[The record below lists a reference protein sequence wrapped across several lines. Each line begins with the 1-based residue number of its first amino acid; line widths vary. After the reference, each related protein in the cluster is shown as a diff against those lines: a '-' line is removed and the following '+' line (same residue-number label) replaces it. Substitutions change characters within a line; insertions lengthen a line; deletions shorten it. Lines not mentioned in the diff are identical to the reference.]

1 MTNDT
6 LVHMVGSVPLDDAE
20 SVFRTL
26 AGTVGPYVNRI
37 PDGETGRRRR
47 WISFINDQLM
57 DHPDFEVDDEIP
69 VFEFRQSN
77 GVLVYDVHR
86 LRFKDGVDPKS
97 VTFNTGYAD
106 DAIRNHAT
114 FVRLRDEG
122 VIPSGV
128 KYQICMATPIAVGYT
143 FVSPRCWDDFI
154 ECYRMHLVGEFQ
166 KIADALPHED
176 ISYQWDCCQEVLT
189 WEGYYD
195 QVPDFKNVI
204 WRLLG
209 QLGDMVPPDIDLGYH
224 LCYGSPADAHMV
236 EPKDMAVLV
245 EIANGLVKAVNR
257 TIQYIHMPV
266 PVERNDD
273 AYFAPLADLALP
285 MKTDLILGCVHGGDP
300 GGNATKLAAARK
312 VTAIAGIG
320 AECGVGRIQD
330 HARLTDILE
339 QHAHLASKA
348 R

>member
-1 MTNDT
+1 MTANT
-6 LVHMVGSVPLDDAE
+6 IVHMVGSVPLDDAE

-26 AGTVGPYVNRI
+26 AETVGPHLKRL

-47 WISFINDQLM
+47 WISFINDQLKEN
-57 DHPDFEVDDEIP
+57 PAFEVDSDIP

-77 GVLVYDVHR
+77 GALVYDVHR
-86 LRFKDGVDPKS
+86 LKFKEGIDPKD

-106 DAIRNHAT
+106 DAIRNHAV
-114 FVRLRDEG
+114 FARLRDEG
-122 VIPSGV
+122 VIPAGV

-143 FVSPRCWDDFI
+143 FVSPRCWDEFLEVYMD
-154 ECYRMHLVGEFQ
+154 HLADEFRR
-166 KIADALPHED
+166 ISDALPHED

-204 WRLLG
+204 WGIIGR
-209 QLGDMVPPDIDLGYH
+209 LGDLVPADMDLGYH

-257 TIQYIHMPV
+257 PIQYIHMPV
-266 PVERNDD
+266 PIERNDEG
-273 AYFAPLADLALP
+273 YFAPLAKIDLP
-285 MKTDLILGCVHGGDP
+285 VGTDLLLGCVHGADP
-300 GGNATKLAAARK
+300 EGNAIKLAKAQKYA
-312 VTAIAGIG
+312 TIAGIG
-320 AECGVGRIQD
+320 AECGVGRIED
-330 HARLTDILE
+330 HSRLTDILE
-339 QHAHLASKA
+339 QHRCLAEQG
-348 R
+348 